1 MALWACAIVQTSP
14 IISYNRRANM
24 VDMLTKTLRN
34 TTSIGYEGAMEVL
47 PKRNDSIMTKLLSDD
62 VILLCTETDYYSDD
76 RTLELEE
83 FIPSFF

>member
-1 MALWACAIVQTSP
+1 
-14 IISYNRRANM
+14 M
-24 VDMLTKTLRN
+24 VDILTKALRN
-34 TTSIGYEGAMEVL
+34 TVSIGYEGATERL
-47 PKRNDSIMTKLLSDD
+47 PIENDGIMTKLLSDD